1 MRIPARTVIALIA
14 SLAVVSVAGIAA
26 ATGNDGAA
34 PAPPAAQEP
43 AEPGA
48 GVPGDP
54 GTGTDHGHGS
64 DVPGVDGGMPGQ
76 NGDDC
81 GEVIQGP
88 DRGPDTSVGYAP
100 CIHPDD
106 DLPRWDDPSAATPV
120 EPRPG
125 MADVRARGFERA
137 IVNDDGTVT
146 ILFVSGVEPCAVLD
160 HVEVAY
166 SDAAVAITLFEGHD
180 ASAGDVACIEIG
192 VLKSVTISLDQP
204 LDGRQILDGA
214 R

>member
-1 MRIPARTVIALIA
+1 MRTPTRTAIALIA
-14 SLAVVSVAGIAA
+14 SLAVVLVAGITAVTLA
-26 ATGNDGAA
+26 DTPDAV
-34 PAPPAAQEP
+34 PPTAMEP
-43 AEPGA
+43 ADPGDGLPGG

-54 GTGTDHGHGS
+54 S
-64 DVPGVDGGMPGQ
+64 VPGSNGIDGSQPGQ

-81 GEVIQGP
+81 GEVIQGA
-88 DRGPDTSVGYAP
+88 DHGPDTTVGYAP

-125 MADVRARGFERA
+125 MADVRARGFDRA
-137 IVNDDGTVT
+137 IVNEDGTVT

-160 HVEVAY
+160 HVDVAS
-166 SDAAVAITLFEGHD
+166 SDAAVTITLFEGHD
-180 ASAGDVACIEIG
+180 PSAGDVACIEIG
-192 VLKSVTISLDQP
+192 VLKSVTITLDRP
-204 LDGRQILDGA
+204 VDGRQILDGA